1 MAKLRIAFSGIG
13 AVGGY
18 YGGMVA
24 ARYQGTIKADIFFI
38 ARGENLK
45 AIRENGLQMQL
56 GIRTIH
62 TAPAL
67 ATDNPAEIGPVD
79 YLFCCTKSYDL
90 EENIQQLKP
99 VIGPETVIIPLLN
112 GLDIEERIHNILP
125 EQEVWKG
132 CVYIGSRLTEPGVI
146 EKFSLKERIFFGNKD
161 ANKDKQTELLK
172 LLMYARLN
180 AFNPADID
188 LRIWK
193 KFFMIST
200 AATDT
205 SFFNQPIDEVLA
217 QHIDLFIA
225 LGTELKSV
233 AEAMGVRLPD
243 DIVYTSIEMQKMM
256 PAGSTTSMHSDFL
269 AGKKTELETLTGY
282 VIRQA
287 EKLGVDVPT
296 YRFMYNGLSFYPY
309 PKKTEIS

>member
-45 AIRENGLQMQL
+45 AIREKGLQMQL

-99 VIGPETVIIPLLN
+99 VI
-112 GLDIEERIHNILP
+112 
-125 EQEVWKG
+125 
-132 CVYIGSRLTEPGVI
+132 
-146 EKFSLKERIFFGNKD
+146 
-161 ANKDKQTELLK
+161 
-172 LLMYARLN
+172 
-180 AFNPADID
+180 
-188 LRIWK
+188 
-193 KFFMIST
+193 
-200 AATDT
+200 
-205 SFFNQPIDEVLA
+205 
-217 QHIDLFIA
+217 
-225 LGTELKSV
+225 
-233 AEAMGVRLPD
+233 
-243 DIVYTSIEMQKMM
+243 
-256 PAGSTTSMHSDFL
+256 
-269 AGKKTELETLTGY
+269 
-282 VIRQA
+282 
-287 EKLGVDVPT
+287 
-296 YRFMYNGLSFYPY
+296 
-309 PKKTEIS
+309 